1 MNLDT
6 TNLLLG
12 IMAAVSVIEA
22 IALVVGGV
30 LLFRMY
36 AEAMRTIREL
46 ESRHVMPLVARA
58 DALMTK
64 AEGVL
69 GDARG
74 VLGDVKGVTERMPG
88 QSRLG
93 NLVTLAS
100 GAKQILGGIFNGRRS
115 SGEAP
120 GMTQREDQHGG

>member
-22 IALVVGGV
+22 IALVVGGI
-30 LLFRMY
+30 LAYRMY
-36 AEAMRTIREL
+36 TEAMRTIREL
-46 ESRHVMPLVARA
+46 EARHVVPLVARA
-58 DALMTK
+58 NAVLEK
-64 AEGVL
+64 AE
-69 GDARG
+69 G

-120 GMTQREDQHGG
+120 ELTQREDQHGG